1 MTATRTRHARTR
13 IALFTVAAAGLMAA
27 PPASGQALTP
37 ADIEYPP
44 LNDIEIPQA
53 ERVEMPNGMIVFLLE
68 DHDLPLI
75 NVSARIRTGSRYEPI
90 EKVGLASITAGVMRT
105 GGAGDRTGAEVD
117 LFLEDRAANMG
128 GGIGASVGTA
138 GMGALTE
145 SFGEVL
151 PILADM
157 LRRPRFEVDK
167 IEEAKVQQKSAI
179 SRRNDSPGSI
189 TSREFVKLVYG
200 AASPYA
206 RHTENATIDAITQ
219 QDLIDFHERYYHPNH
234 IMLGVTGDFGRE
246 EVLAAIERE
255 FGDWQAAEV
264 DLPEEFEISPAEA
277 GKVYF
282 VEKTDVTQTNFRVGH
297 LGTTVDNPDYFAVQ
311 VMNKIFGQGFA
322 SRLFNKIRS
331 EKGLAYS
338 IFGSIGAS
346 YDYPGVFQVGGQTKL
361 ESTAEALEAVLAE
374 IEYMKEGEVTEE
386 ELNYAKNS
394 FLNSFIFNFD
404 SPGEIVGRQMLYEYY
419 GYPADFLQQI
429 RTGITAVT
437 TADVHEAAQRHLH
450 PDQLVVLAVGD
461 PEKLDRPLDEF
472 GEIVTLDVTIP
483 E

>member
-1 MTATRTRHARTR
+1 MTATSRRNERTR
-13 IALFTVAAAGLMAA
+13 IALLVMAAAGLIAA
-27 PPASGQALTP
+27 SQVLGQALTP

-44 LNDIEIPQA
+44 LNEIAIPQA
-53 ERVEMPNGMIVFLLE
+53 ERVEMSNGMIVFLLE
-68 DHDLPLI
+68 DHELPLI

-90 EKVGLASITAGVMRT
+90 EKVGLASITASVMRT

-117 LFLEDRAANMG
+117 LFLEDRAASLG
-128 GGIGASVGTA
+128 GGIGSSVGAA
-138 GMGALTE
+138 GMGVLKE

-151 PILADM
+151 PVMADM
-157 LRRPRFEVDK
+157 LRRPRFEADK
-167 IEEAKVQQKSAI
+167 IEDAKVPRKSAI

-189 TSREFVKLVYG
+189 TGREFAKLVYG
-200 AASPYA
+200 AASPYG

-219 QDLIDFHERYYHPNH
+219 QDLIEFHARYYHPNH
-234 IMLGVTGDFGRE
+234 IMLGVTGDFDRD

-255 FGDWQAAEV
+255 FGDWQPAEL

-297 LGTTVDNPDYFAVQ
+297 LGTTVDSPDYFAIQ
-311 VMNKIFGQGFA
+311 VMNKIFGQGIA

-338 IFGSIGAS
+338 IFGSVGAN

-374 IEYMKEGEVTEE
+374 IQHMKEGEVTEE
-386 ELNYAKNS
+386 ELSYAKNS

-437 TADVHEAAQRHLH
+437 TADVQAAAQRHLH
-450 PDQLVVLAVGD
+450 PDQLIVLAVGD
-461 PEKLDRPLDEF
+461 PERLDRPLDEF
-472 GEIVTLDVTIP
+472 GEIVILDVTIP

>member
-1 MTATRTRHARTR
+1 MNAITIRLPRT
-13 IALFTVAAAGLMAA
+13 TVALLAVAATGMVAA
-27 PPASGQALTP
+27 PQAAGQALTP

-44 LNDIEIPQA
+44 LNEIEIPQA
-53 ERVEMPNGMIVFLLE
+53 ERVEMPNGMVVFLLE
-68 DHDLPLI
+68 EHELPLI
-75 NVSARIRTGSRYEPI
+75 NVSVRIRTGSRYEPV
-90 EKVGLASITAGVMRT
+90 EKVGLASITASVMRT

-117 LFLEDRAANMG
+117 LFLEDRAASLG
-128 GGIGASVGTA
+128 GGIGSSVGTA
-138 GMGALTE
+138 GMGVLKE
-145 SFGEVL
+145 SFGDVF
-151 PILADM
+151 PVLADM
-157 LRRPRFEVDK
+157 LRRPQFEADK
-167 IEEAKVQQKSAI
+167 IEEAKVQRKSAI
-179 SRRNDSPGSI
+179 ARRNDSPGSI
-189 TSREFVKLVYG
+189 TGREFAKLVYG

-206 RHTENATIDAITQ
+206 RHTENATIDAITR
-219 QDLIDFHERYYHPNH
+219 QDLIDFHAKYYHPNQ
-234 IMLGVTGDFGRE
+234 IMLGVTGDFDRA
-246 EVLAAIERE
+246 EVLAAIESE
-255 FGDWQAAEV
+255 FGDWERAEV
-264 DLPEEFEISPAEA
+264 DLPREFQIAPAKA
-277 GKVYF
+277 GTVYF
-282 VEKTDVTQTNFRVGH
+282 VEKTDLTQSNFRVGH

-338 IFGSIGAS
+338 IFGSVGAS
-346 YDYPGVFQVGGQTKL
+346 YDYPGIFQVGGQTKL

-374 IEYMKEGEVTEE
+374 IEYMKSGEVSEE
-386 ELNYAKNS
+386 ELNYAKNA

-437 TADVHEAAQRHLH
+437 TADVQAAAQRHLH
-450 PDQLVVLAVGD
+450 PDQLVMLAVAD
-461 PEKLDRPLDEF
+461 PERLDRPLDEF

>member
-1 MTATRTRHARTR
+1 MTATDRRHWRTR
-13 IALFTVAAAGLMAA
+13 IAMFAMAVGSLMAA
-27 PPASGQALTP
+27 PQASGQALTP

-44 LNDIEIPQA
+44 LNRIEIPQA
-53 ERVEMPNGMIVFLLE
+53 ERVVMPNGMIVFLLE
-68 DHDLPLI
+68 DHELPLI

-90 EKVGLASITAGVMRT
+90 EKVGLAGITAAVMRT
-105 GGAGDRTGAEVD
+105 GGAGERTGAEVD

-138 GMGALTE
+138 GMGVLKE

-151 PILADM
+151 PVLADM
-157 LRRPRFEVDK
+157 LRSPRFEIDK
-167 IEEAKVQQKSAI
+167 IEEAKVQQKSGI

-189 TSREFVKLVYG
+189 TGREFAKLVYG
-200 AASPYA
+200 ASSPYA

-219 QDLIDFHERYYHPNH
+219 QDLIDFHGRYYHANH
-234 IMLGVTGDFGRE
+234 IMLGVTGDFERD

-255 FGDWQAAEV
+255 FGDWEPAAV
-264 DLPEEFEISPAEA
+264 DLPTEFEISPAEV

-282 VEKTDVTQTNFRVGH
+282 VEKTDLTQANFRVGH
-297 LGTTVDNPDYFAVQ
+297 LGTTVDNPDYFAIQ

-331 EKGLAYS
+331 EMGLAYS

-361 ESTAEALEAVLAE
+361 ESTAEVLEAVLAE

-437 TADVHEAAQRHLH
+437 AADVRAAAQRHLH
-450 PDQLVVLAVGD
+450 SDQLVILVVGD

>member
-1 MTATRTRHARTR
+1 MTATSRRNERPR
-13 IALFTVAAAGLMAA
+13 IALSVMAAAGLIAT
-27 PPASGQALTP
+27 PQVLGQALTP
-37 ADIEYPP
+37 ADIVYPS
-44 LNDIEIPQA
+44 LNEIAIPQA
-53 ERVEMPNGMIVFLLE
+53 ERLEMPNGMIVFLLE
-68 DHDLPLI
+68 DHELPLI
-75 NVSARIRTGSRYEPI
+75 NVSARIRTGSRYEPM
-90 EKVGLASITAGVMRT
+90 EKVGLASITASVMRT

-117 LFLEDRAANMG
+117 LFLEDRAANLG
-128 GGIGASVGTA
+128 GGIGSSVGTA
-138 GMGALTE
+138 GMGVLKE

-151 PILADM
+151 PVMADM
-157 LRRPRFEVDK
+157 LRRPRFEADK
-167 IEEAKVQQKSAI
+167 IEEAKVQRKSAI

-189 TSREFVKLVYG
+189 TGREFAKLVYG
-200 AASPYA
+200 AASPYG

-219 QDLIDFHERYYHPNH
+219 QDLIEFHARYYHPNH
-234 IMLGVTGDFGRE
+234 IMLGVTGDFDRD

-255 FGDWQAAEV
+255 FGDWQPAEV

-297 LGTTVDNPDYFAVQ
+297 LGTTVDSPDYFAIQ
-311 VMNKIFGQGFA
+311 VMNKIFGQGIA

-338 IFGSIGAS
+338 IFGSVGAN

-374 IEYMKEGEVTEE
+374 IQHMKEGEVTEE
-386 ELNYAKNS
+386 ELSYAKNS

-437 TADVHEAAQRHLH
+437 TADVQAAAQRHLH
-450 PDQLVVLAVGD
+450 PDQLIVLAVGD
-461 PEKLDRPLDEF
+461 PERLDRPLDEF
-472 GEIVTLDVTIP
+472 GEIVMLDVTIP